1 MKLSK
6 KLPSNKGEYLPLIE
20 RQINARFVY
29 CAIDEVLLI
38 GSKRQTATG
47 SAG

>member
-6 KLPSNKGEYLPLIE
+6 KLPSNKGEYLPLTE

-38 GSKRQTATG
+38 SGKRQTTFG
-47 SAG
+47 GVS